1 MFRILIVLLLLVTVV
16 HSAEQQKRIISL
28 APSITEIM
36 CALDQQK
43 LIVGVTDF
51 CKDPYKKTDFSRMS
65 IGGIINPNIEKMLK
79 LRPDVVILLKGKS
92 EHAAKLQKYGLK
104 VIELDHMN
112 LDGVFKSIKKLGE
125 VCGVKERADE
135 LYSTLSK
142 HLGKKDFSKGP
153 RVLLTIT
160 RLSSQSNIRLWVAGN
175 DGFYSRLLNLCGAQN
190 AYQEDAKFQQVTLE
204 ALIKMDPDVII
215 LLRDKMKPEE
225 QELEIKFWKKL
236 PTLKAVKNN
245 NFHIIT
251 GDEIM
256 IPGPRFP
263 LILEKFQKALQ
274 KDE

>member
-1 MFRILIVLLLLVTVV
+1 MLRILLILLFLGTVV
-16 HSAEQQKRIISL
+16 RSAEQQKRIISL
-28 APSITEIM
+28 APSITEMI
-36 CALDQQK
+36 CALGEQK
-43 LIVGVTDF
+43 SLVGVTDF
-51 CKDPYKKTDFSRMS
+51 CKDPFKKTDFNGMS
-65 IGGIINPNIEKMLK
+65 VGGIINPNIEKMLK
-79 LRPDVVILLKGKS
+79 LRPDAVLLLKGKS

-112 LDGVFKSIKKLGE
+112 LDGVFKSIKRIGE
-125 VCGVKERADE
+125 VCGVEKRADE
-135 LYSTLSK
+135 LYSSLAK
-142 HLGKKDFSKGP
+142 HLEKKDFSKGP
-153 RVLLTIT
+153 KVLLTIT

-175 DGFYSRLLNLCGAQN
+175 DGFYSKLLNLCGAQN
-190 AYQEDAKFQQVTLE
+190 AYQEDAKFQQITLE

-245 NFHIIT
+245 RFHIIT

-263 LILEKFQKALQ
+263 LILEKFQKALP